1 MTASGGL
8 KSILAGMLAIITVGC
23 APTGAQM
30 DDPGE
35 AERIRVAPGMAF
47 GEVQARLG
55 EPTASKPLKSDQPSV
70 MGARVVSYLRR
81 TPPIVFVLDEGRRR
95 EGTRLDLVLD
105 PDGEVLRLVD
115 NPNPLPGED
124 ARAPVQRGRPGQV
137 VAALV
142 PL

>member
-1 MTASGGL
+1 MTATGGL
-8 KSILAGMLAIITVGC
+8 RSILAGMLAIIAAGC
-23 APTGAQM
+23 APTGVQM

-55 EPTASKPLKSDQPSV
+55 EPTASKSLKSDQPSV

-81 TPPIVFVLDEGRRR
+81 TPPIVFVLDEGLRR